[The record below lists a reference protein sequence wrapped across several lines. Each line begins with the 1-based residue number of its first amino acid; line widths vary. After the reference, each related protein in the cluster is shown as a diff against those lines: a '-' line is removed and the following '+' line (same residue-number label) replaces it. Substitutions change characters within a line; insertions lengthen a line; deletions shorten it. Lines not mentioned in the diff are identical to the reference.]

1 MKNYFQKILTLFTG
15 HEYPESTRQEFYRW
29 LVDKEHL
36 SEKDEAYEGGCGHAA
51 PDNPPFPVKGPAYL
65 VQD

>member
-36 SEKDEAYEGGCGHAA
+36 SEKDEALQNLWEEALKQEPA
-51 PDNPPFPVKGPAYL
+51 PNIHRSKHK
-65 VQD
+65 